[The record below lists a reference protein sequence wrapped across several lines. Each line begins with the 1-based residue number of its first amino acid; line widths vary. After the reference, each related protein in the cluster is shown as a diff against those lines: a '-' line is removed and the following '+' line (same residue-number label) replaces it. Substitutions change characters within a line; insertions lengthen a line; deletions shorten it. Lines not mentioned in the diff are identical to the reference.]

1 MTEVDARS
9 APAPD
14 ENSPG
19 ESRPEGDPP
28 SVKRL
33 VIVGA
38 SLAGM
43 KAVEGARKSGYAG
56 EIVLIGDEHHF
67 PYDRPPLSKRFLDD
81 ERDVPY
87 FREHTSY
94 VEDLDATLLL
104 GSPAIALRPAEK
116 AVIVDGRAVHYDALV
131 IATGASPRTMPQWA
145 GMQGVVT
152 LRRFA
157 DAVTIRGALDAQKN
171 VTIIGAG
178 FIGAEIASA
187 ARKSGCTVT
196 IVEATETPLAR
207 AVGPEMG
214 ILLSKMHEKYGTA
227 LYCGVTVASVN
238 GGESGDKVQSVELS
252 DGRVI
257 PTDLLLVSIG
267 ASPATEWLRDS
278 GIELTP
284 DGGIVC
290 DASLQ
295 TSLPGVY
302 AAGDVVHWPNAIMDT
317 TMRLEHWTSANEQG
331 ALAGKNAAGVA
342 DRAVYE
348 TVPYFWSDWYGNRIQ
363 FVGVAGTITPHVV
376 SGSVES
382 DKFVALYQL
391 GDRVVGALTVNE
403 PSRIMKERRRIS
415 QRTSW
420 QDALDVY
427 AAADAARAGAV
438 AADAIVAG

>member
-1 MTEVDARS
+1 MTEADART
-9 APAPD
+9 APSRD
-14 ENSPG
+14 ESLHG
-19 ESRPEGDPP
+19 ETRPA
-28 SVKRL
+28 VKRL

-43 KAVEGARKSGYAG
+43 KAVEGARKSGFAG
-56 EIVLIGDEHHF
+56 EIVLIGDEQHF

-104 GSPAIALRPAEK
+104 GSPATALRPADK
-116 AVIVDGRAVHYDALV
+116 TVIVSGRPVPYDALV
-131 IATGASPRTMPQWA
+131 IATGASPRVMPQWA

-187 ARKSGCTVT
+187 ARKSGCSVT

-214 ILLSKMHEKYGTA
+214 IELSKMHEKNGTA
-227 LYCGVTVASVN
+227 LYCGVTVSAVN
-238 GGESGDKVQSVELS
+238 GGAGGGASGDRVESVELS
-252 DGRVI
+252 DGRVV

-278 GIELTP
+278 GLEITP

-290 DASLQ
+290 DATLE
-295 TSLPGVY
+295 TSIPGIY

-342 DRAVYE
+342 PTATYE

-363 FVGVAGTITPHVV
+363 FVGVAGTIVPHVV
-376 SGSVES
+376 SGSIES

-391 GDRVVGALTVNE
+391 GDRVVGALAVNE

-420 QDALDVY
+420 QEALDVY
-427 AAADAARAGAV
+427 AAADALAAGTVVAGA
-438 AADAIVAG
+438 AVAG